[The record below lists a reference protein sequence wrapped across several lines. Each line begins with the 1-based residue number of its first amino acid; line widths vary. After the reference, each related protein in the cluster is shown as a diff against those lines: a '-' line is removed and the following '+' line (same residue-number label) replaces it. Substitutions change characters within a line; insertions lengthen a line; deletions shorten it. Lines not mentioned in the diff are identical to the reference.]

1 MSTVIL
7 LVRHGETAWNRSK
20 IFRGTYDIPLNDTG
34 KAQAKLL
41 VKILKKRKIAA
52 AYSSPLLRAYRTA
65 QISLSENNVVDPV
78 IEERLI
84 DINYGDW
91 TGKEDSEVVK
101 RWPEEHNVWNTD
113 PQSAHIPGGE
123 MHKTVFDRSF
133 GAMEEIAA
141 RHKGQTVAIFAH
153 RVVNKVL
160 VLGALGLGLSHFKFI
175 IQDNCCVNEFVRNE
189 TGYLIQSVN
198 NTSHISDSGIELLT
212 TDF

>member
-7 LVRHGETAWNRSK
+7 LVRHGETAWNRDK

-34 KAQAKLL
+34 QAQAKLL

-52 AYSSPLLRAYRTA
+52 AYSSPLSRAYQTA
-65 QISLSENNVVDPV
+65 QISLSEHNIEPA
-78 IEERLI
+78 IEERLT

-91 TGKEDSEVVK
+91 TGKQDCEVAK
-101 RWPEEHNVWNTD
+101 QWPKEHNVWSTE
-113 PQSAHIPGGE
+113 PQKAHIPGGE
-123 MHKTVFDRSF
+123 LLKTVFDRAF

-175 IQDNCCVNEFVRNE
+175 IQDNCCINEFVRNE
-189 TGYLIQSVN
+189 AGYLIRGVN
-198 NTSHISDSGIELLT
+198 NTSHISDSGVEMLT
-212 TDF
+212 SDF

>member
-7 LVRHGETAWNRSK
+7 LVRHGETAWNRGK

-41 VKILKKRKIAA
+41 AKIFNKRKINA
-52 AYSSPLLRAYRTA
+52 AYSSPLSRACQTA
-65 QISLSENNVVDPV
+65 QISLSDHNIEPV
-78 IEERLI
+78 IEEGLI

-91 TGKEDSEVVK
+91 TGKEDCEVAK
-101 RWPEEHNVWNTD
+101 QWSEEHKIWSTE
-113 PQSAHIPGGE
+113 PQRAHIPGGE
-123 MHKTVFDRSF
+123 MLKTVFDRAF
-133 GAMEEIAA
+133 GTMEDVAA

-175 IQDNCCVNEFVRNE
+175 IQDNCCVNEFVRNK
-189 TGYLIQSVN
+189 TGYFIRSVN
-198 NTSHISDSGIELLT
+198 NTSHIADSSIDLLT
-212 TDF
+212 ADF